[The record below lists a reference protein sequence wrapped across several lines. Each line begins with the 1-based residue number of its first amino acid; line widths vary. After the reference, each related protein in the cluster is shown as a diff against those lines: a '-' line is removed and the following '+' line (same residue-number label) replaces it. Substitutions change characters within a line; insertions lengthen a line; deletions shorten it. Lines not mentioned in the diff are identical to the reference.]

1 MLIPRACSQSPSKI
15 ALDCSLLAE
24 PEASTVLIK
33 VPEPLLVGQHALSH
47 SLRNTVSPKEKQ

>member
-24 PEASTVLIK
+24 PEASAVLIK
-33 VPEPLLVGQHALSH
+33 VPEPLLVGLHALSH
-47 SLRNTVSPKEKQ
+47 TLRNTVSPKEKQ